1 MVARSA
7 AQQRNAQT
15 EVKRYK
21 NLLEQKVISRQEMEN
36 KLLVAETSNQEF
48 LESQANQKRTIA
60 TTAN

>member
-36 KLLVAETSNQEF
+36 KLLAAETSNQEF